1 MRYQRETRGQNLYAI
16 DANARQRLR
25 EIDAEGFAAHDP
37 LLHAFGGWVG
47 ETVEAEAAYTDRHGR
62 PTLESFDRDGG
73 PVNTISSN
81 PGWDAASREVY
92 RRGIVGLNYG
102 ASAAPFATT
111 FVMGY
116 LLSQADVSLH
126 CPVTMTG
133 AVAYVLDRF
142 APEPVRERYLP
153 ELIRTD
159 GQALTGG
166 TWATELHGG
175 SDVGATTTT
184 ARAEGKGFRLD
195 GLKWFASNP
204 LGGLALATARPDA
217 SVAGAR
223 GLALYLV
230 PVTLPDGTPNPM
242 RLRRLKDK
250 LGTCGVPTAEIEL
263 TGTWAVEVAP
273 PPLGLRAM
281 MEALGF
287 SRIHNAMASVGL
299 SRRAFLEAASY
310 LSYREAFGTHVTGFP
325 MVQQELIELVVR
337 LEADFELAL
346 AAATAFDAVH
356 VSRRD
361 GARGPTA
368 LHNGALDNGAQTWS
382 RLVTALAK
390 YQTAENANVACRA
403 AIELI
408 GGNAYTYDLIT
419 PRLLRDAQVTTVW
432 EGPAN
437 IQALELLRVLG
448 EPYDGFALFERRI
461 EAIRA
466 AVPATLDDVADAV
479 GAAVADCRAAVGLMA
494 RDGEAARHH
503 ARRLMALMA
512 DTLAAA
518 LLLDNATPRLAAGDS
533 RKATVT
539 RLYIEQRLA
548 PPARRGIVEGGHW
561 GCRHFDAL
569 IGHELIP
576 AEEQFQPVRAAT
588 A

>member
-1 MRYQRETRGQNLYAI
+1 MRYQRETGGQNLYAI
-16 DANARQRLR
+16 DTNARSRLR
-25 EIDAEGFAAHDP
+25 EIDAEEFKIRDP
-37 LLHAFGGWVG
+37 LLHDFGGWVG

-62 PTLESFDRDGG
+62 PTLGSYDRDGG
-73 PVNTISSN
+73 AVNTISGN

-92 RRGIVGLNYG
+92 QRGVVGLNYG
-102 ASAAPFATT
+102 AAPAPFTTT
-111 FVMGY
+111 FAMGY

-159 GQALTGG
+159 GEALTGG

-184 ARAEGKGFRLD
+184 ARAEGDGFRLD

-204 LGGLALATARPDA
+204 LGGLALATARPDP
-217 SVAGAR
+217 SIPGAR
-223 GLALYLV
+223 GLGLYLV
-230 PVTLPDGTPNPM
+230 PLTLPDGTPNPM

-273 PPLGLRAM
+273 PPLGLRVM

-299 SRRAFLEAASY
+299 SRRAFLEAVSY
-310 LSYREAFGTHVTGFP
+310 LSHREAFDAHVTGFP

-346 AAATAFDAVH
+346 VAAMAFDK
-356 VSRRD
+356 
-361 GARGPTA
+361 GAPS
-368 LHNGALDNGAQTWS
+368 DSSAQIWS
-382 RLVTALAK
+382 RMVTALAK

-432 EGPAN
+432 EGSAN

-448 EPYDGFALFERRI
+448 TPYDGFRLFEQRI

-466 AVPATLDDVADAV
+466 SAPLALGDIADAV
-479 GAAVADCRAAVGLMA
+479 GVAVAECRAAVALMA
-494 RDGEAARHH
+494 RDGDAARHH

-512 DTLAAA
+512 ETLAAA
-518 LLLDNATPRLAAGDS
+518 LLLDNATTRLAEDDS
-533 RKATVT
+533 RKAIVA

-548 PPARRGIVEGGHW
+548 PPAQRGIVDGGHW
-561 GCRHFDAL
+561 GCRYFDPL
-569 IGHELIP
+569 IGYEPILV
-576 AEEQFQPVRAAT
+576 AEDRARPLRAAT

>member
-1 MRYQRETRGQNLYAI
+1 MRYQRETGGQNLYAI
-16 DANARQRLR
+16 DTNARSRLR
-25 EIDAEGFAAHDP
+25 EIDAEEFAIRDP
-37 LLHAFGGWVG
+37 LLHDFGGWVG

-62 PTLESFDRDGG
+62 PTLGSYDRDGG
-73 PVNTISSN
+73 AVNTISGN

-92 RRGIVGLNYG
+92 QRGVVGLNYG
-102 ASAAPFATT
+102 AAPAPFTTT
-111 FVMGY
+111 FAMGY

-184 ARAEGKGFRLD
+184 ARAEGDGLRLD

-204 LGGLALATARPDA
+204 LGGLALATARPDPA
-217 SVAGAR
+217 VLGAR
-223 GLALYLV
+223 GLGLYLV
-230 PVTLPDGTPNPM
+230 PLTLPEGTPNPM

-273 PPLGLRAM
+273 PPLGLRVM

-299 SRRAFLEAASY
+299 SRRAFLEAVSY
-310 LSYREAFGTHVTGFP
+310 LSHREAFGAHVTGFP

-346 AAATAFDAVH
+346 VAAMAFDK
-356 VSRRD
+356 
-361 GARGPTA
+361 GAPDR
-368 LHNGALDNGAQTWS
+368 GALDSAAPDNSAQTWS

-390 YQTAENANVACRA
+390 YQTAENANVACRS

-437 IQALELLRVLG
+437 IQALELQRVLG
-448 EPYDGFALFERRI
+448 APHDGFRLFEQRV

-466 AVPATLDDVADAV
+466 SAPLALGDIADAV
-479 GAAVADCRAAVGLMA
+479 GAAVAECRAAVALMA
-494 RDGEAARHH
+494 QDGDAARHH

-512 DTLAAA
+512 ETLAAA
-518 LLLDNATPRLAAGDS
+518 LLLDNATARLAEGDA
-533 RKATVT
+533 RKATVA

-548 PPARRGIVEGGHW
+548 PPPRRGIVEGGHW
-561 GCRHFDAL
+561 GCRYFDAL
-569 IGHELIP
+569 IGYEPIP
-576 AEEQFQPVRAAT
+576 AAEDRARPLRAAT